1 VQPKRKQY
9 ELSTFSYDYRLLLV
23 VNCCILVDGTQW
35 GLFSFQFAKIIS
47 LELLN
52 ILLSYELKVIK
63 NLTVDRLLNS
73 LNFIMNAQSG

>member
-9 ELSTFSYDYRLLLV
+9 KLSTFSYDYRLLLV

-47 LELLN
+47 LELN
-52 ILLSYELKVIK
+52 ILLSY
-63 NLTVDRLLNS
+63 
-73 LNFIMNAQSG
+73 